1 MVTKSNF
8 KDIPV
13 KLDLELKKKIENF
26 IHQGENRF
34 NYPSVKNFVDKAVL
48 KLLKEVQKEVKHA

>member
-13 KLDLELKKKIENF
+13 KLDSELKNQIEEF
-26 IHQGENRF
+26 ISKGENRF
-34 NYPSVKNFVDKAVL
+34 NYPSVKNFIDKAVL
-48 KLLKEVQKEVKHA
+48 NLLKEVKNE